1 MEPAVDL
8 EATAL
13 QAKKSQVAMDTE
25 PELAR
30 AGAAVHPEALIDT
43 APVLE
48 GIKVIWITTHFHSFE
63 CKDSEHSC
71 ENHDK
76 LLVCP
81 SLLTLSPHCVS

>member
-1 MEPAVDL
+1 MEATDL
-8 EATAL
+8 EATVL

-43 APVLE
+43 APLLE
-48 GIKVIWITTHFHSFE
+48 GIKVIWITTPFHTSE
-63 CKDSEHSC
+63 CEDSWHSC
-71 ENHDK
+71 ENRDK

-81 SLLTLSPHCVS
+81 SL